1 MSQFV
6 THPTV
11 VLGVPAFNEAKF
23 IWKSLDSIQRQTHAD
38 FAVLISDNGSTDDTA
53 AICEQFTSQD
63 PRFHYFCQQN
73 NIGSSDNFNF
83 LRKST
88 SSPFFAWVGGH
99 DMLHPDYL
107 RNHLAAL
114 NADLQIG
121 ASFTFWD
128 FIDETDALLRRGCD
142 VGTATPQLGPFLR
155 YLWSAALAIDLGPM
169 HGVYRRSY
177 LCDLP
182 LRNCPACDHILLSN
196 CFYLAPF
203 KCIPGHLYKLREF
216 DESKRSQNVMQ
227 RITGKSSAVLDM
239 KSAIDGFLEDFDKI
253 LPPDSWHRHMKP
265 LVKLALHD
273 RFVRRRFQA
282 TKLIR
287 STLKRSHEFKRLC
300 MNLSF
305 AARNQPDS

>member
-1 MSQFV
+1 VSQFV

-11 VLGVPAFNEAKF
+11 VLGVPALNEAKF
-23 IWKSLDSIQRQTHAD
+23 IWKTLDSIQRQTHAD

-53 AICEQFTSQD
+53 AICERFAAED
-63 PRFHYFCQQN
+63 PRFHFFRQPN
-73 NIGSSDNFNF
+73 NIGSSNNFNF

-88 SSPFFAWVGGH
+88 DSPFFAWVGGH

-114 NADLQIG
+114 NAAPQIG

-142 VGTATPQLGPFLR
+142 VGTATPQWGPFLR

-169 HGVYRRSY
+169 HGVYRRSCI
-177 LCDLP
+177 CDLP
-182 LRNCPACDHILLSN
+182 MRNCPACDHILLSN

-239 KSAIDGFLEDFDKI
+239 QSAIDGYLEDFDKI
-253 LPPDSWHRHMKP
+253 VPPDSWHRHMKP
-265 LVKLALHD
+265 LVKWALHD
-273 RFVRRRFQA
+273 RFVRQRFQA

-300 MNLSF
+300 MNLNF

>member
-1 MSQFV
+1 
-6 THPTV
+6 
-11 VLGVPAFNEAKF
+11 
-23 IWKSLDSIQRQTHAD
+23 
-38 FAVLISDNGSTDDTA
+38 
-53 AICEQFTSQD
+53 
-63 PRFHYFCQQN
+63 
-73 NIGSSDNFNF
+73 
-83 LRKST
+83 
-88 SSPFFAWVGGH
+88 
-99 DMLHPDYL
+99 MLHPDYL

-227 RITGKSSAVLDM
+227 RRRIAKEQAHAGTTHLDL
-239 KSAIDGFLEDFDKI
+239 AYIRHARQIRIVFL
-253 LPPDSWHRHMKP
+253 LSR
-265 LVKLALHD
+265 
-273 RFVRRRFQA
+273 
-282 TKLIR
+282 IR
-287 STLKRSHEFKRLC
+287 
-300 MNLSF
+300 
-305 AARNQPDS
+305 